1 MRIVIAG
8 GRGFL
13 GRPLAQ
19 SLGEAGHEVLVLSRQ
34 APPAPGV
41 GQVWTDAPGVRA
53 GAWTGIEDL
62 AGWGHVVDGAN
73 AVINLA
79 GESIAARRWSDE
91 HKVRMRAS
99 RLEATRAIG
108 RAIAAAARPP
118 AVLVNSSATG
128 YYGSRGDTRLV
139 EQSAPGDDFL
149 ARLCVEWEQAA
160 REAGG
165 TSTRVILVRT
175 GVVLERDG
183 GALAKMLLPFRLFA
197 GGPMGTGGQY
207 MPWIHRRDWIALV
220 AWLLG
225 GSEEGPFNATAPEP
239 VTNAEFSRALG
250 QALGRPS
257 WLPAPAFALKTLLG
271 EMADAL
277 LLSGQRA
284 VPQRALEGGF
294 AFAFSTLDLALAE
307 ILA

>member
-8 GRGFL
+8 GSGFL
-13 GRPLAQ
+13 GRPLAE
-19 SLGEAGHEVLVLSRQ
+19 SLGAAGHEVLVLSRQ
-34 APPAPGV
+34 APPAPQP
-41 GQVWTDAPGVRA
+41 GQVWDGTPGVRA
-53 GAWTGIEDL
+53 ATWTAGANLT
-62 AGWGHVVDGAN
+62 GWGHVVDGAD
-73 AVINLA
+73 AVVNLA
-79 GESIAARRWSDE
+79 GESIAARRWSDDQ
-91 HKVRMRAS
+91 KARMRAS
-99 RLEATRAIG
+99 RLDSTRALG
-108 RAIAAAARPP
+108 RAMAAAARPP
-118 AVLVNSSATG
+118 SVLVNSSATG

-165 TSTRVILVRT
+165 PSTRVVLVRT

-207 MPWIHRRDWIALV
+207 MSWIHRRDWIALV
-220 AWLLG
+220 TWLLG
-225 GSEEGPFNATAPEP
+225 ASEDGPFNATAPEP
-239 VTNAEFSRALG
+239 VTNADFSRELG
-250 QALGRPS
+250 RALGRPS

-271 EMADAL
+271 EMADSL
-277 LLSGQRA
+277 LLSGQR
-284 VPQRALEGGF
+284 VIPQRALEGGF
-294 AFAFSTLDLALAE
+294 TFTFPTLELALAD

>member
-8 GRGFL
+8 GTGFL
-13 GRPLAQ
+13 GRPLAE
-19 SLGEAGHEVLVLSRQ
+19 SLGAAGHEVLVLSRR
-34 APPAPGV
+34 APPAAPP
-41 GQVWTDAPGVRA
+41 GQVWSGTAGVRA
-53 GAWTGIEDL
+53 AAWTAGDEPG
-62 AGWGHVVDGAN
+62 GWGHVVDGAH

-91 HKVRMRAS
+91 HKARMRAS
-99 RLEATRAIG
+99 RLETTRAIG
-108 RAIAAAARPP
+108 RAIAAAAQPP
-118 AVLVNSSATG
+118 AVLVSSSATG

-139 EQSAPGDDFL
+139 EQSTPGDDFL

-165 TSTRVILVRT
+165 PATRVVVVRT

-207 MPWIHRRDWIALV
+207 MSWIHRRDWIALV
-220 AWLLG
+220 AWLLRG
-225 GSEEGPFNATAPEP
+225 GEDGPFNATAPEP

-277 LLSGQRA
+277 LLSGQR
-284 VPQRALEGGF
+284 VIPQRALEGGF
-294 AFAFSTLDLALAE
+294 NFAFPTLDLALAD
-307 ILA
+307 ILG